1 MTQVAKQVYSGTGS
15 RDHDDVHAGRTV
27 ASGRSTSKTRK
38 SAATRRRIMDA
49 AAQLMIEHGNTA
61 FQMSEI
67 SERCEMS
74 KGAIYYYFADKEDLV
89 SAVYDDQVDDLVRA
103 IDTVVDQTD
112 TAVEALRNACEE
124 FATRASSGSPL
135 AMAIVRELLLYRDGV
150 PKGRVRRVHHIIE
163 VVASQ
168 LERAKREGVVRED
181 VDVELAAVSACGAFT
196 FAAVSFQMRDD
207 HVAVTSENFAS
218 ELFDLLVHGIGK
230 Q

>member
-1 MTQVAKQVYSGTGS
+1 MAKVEKQE
-15 RDHDDVHAGRTV
+15 HAGV
-27 ASGRSTSKTRK
+27 FGRSTSKTRK

-49 AAQLMIEHGNTA
+49 AAQLMVEHGNTA

-89 SAVYDDQVDDLVRA
+89 SAVYEDQLDDLVRA
-103 IDTVVDQTD
+103 IDIAVDNTD
-112 TAVEALRNACEE
+112 TAVEALRNACAE
-124 FATRASSGSPL
+124 FATRAGSGSPL
-135 AMAIVRELLLYRDGV
+135 AMAIVRELLLSREDV
-150 PKGRVRRVHHIIE
+150 PKKQVRSIHHIIE

-181 VDVELAAVSACGAFT
+181 TDVELAAVSACGAFT
-196 FAAVSFQMRDD
+196 FAAASFLMRAD
-207 HVAVTSENFAS
+207 HVAITSETFAS
-218 ELFDLLVHGIGK
+218 ELFDLLVHGIGN